1 VFEFLTETSY
11 AAWVRESWGWPFAL
25 TIHAFGNAIIV
36 AFTFIIGMRLIGMF
50 RTIPYT
56 SLLKLFPYIWV
67 AFVAQVFSGFTL
79 WMTKP
84 DKYLAS
90 GMFEVKFSFV
100 IIGAILTWY
109 FQNILKREALA
120 WEASGKVSSLGV
132 RYIGFT
138 ALVWAG
144 VLTTGRLTA
153 YLGALYS

>member
-1 VFEFLTETSY
+1 MFEFLTETSY